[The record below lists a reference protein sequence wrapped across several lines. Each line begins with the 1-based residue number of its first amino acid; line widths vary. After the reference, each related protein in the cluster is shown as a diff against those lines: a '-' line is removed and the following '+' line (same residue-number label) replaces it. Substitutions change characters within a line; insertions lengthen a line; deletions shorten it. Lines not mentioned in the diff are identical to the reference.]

1 MIDTFT
7 EEYSNL
13 IYSIAHY
20 FEGYKSKEDL
30 YQAGYVGLM
39 NAYQKFDPNVGA
51 KFSTYAYSYIL
62 GEMRKLV
69 REDKGIKISRD
80 ISKLNLQIEKAKIIL
95 TQKLMR
101 EPSLEELSLFLEIP
115 LENIVEAVKAVNV
128 LTSFDDVL
136 IEDGKELTLYDVIE
150 GHSEDLDT
158 MIAFKDELEK
168 LTPFERELI
177 EKRYMND
184 MSQGEVAEIFGMSQ
198 VQVSRKEKKIKE
210 KMLYNMVA

>member
-1 MIDTFT
+1 MLDTFT